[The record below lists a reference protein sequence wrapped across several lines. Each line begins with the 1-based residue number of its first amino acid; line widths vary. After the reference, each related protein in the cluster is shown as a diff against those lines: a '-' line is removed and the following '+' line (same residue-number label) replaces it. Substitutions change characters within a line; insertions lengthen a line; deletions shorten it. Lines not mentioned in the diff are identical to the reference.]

1 LTDTVAVPLVVL
13 SPTRDPV
20 ETINSIMRRAGEAVH
35 CTWIP
40 AVRDL
45 GDALAQINP
54 ELLVCAQI
62 DTEELK
68 NAAGIRDRIAAQVPL
83 IYLAEQVTESSM
95 LAGMQIGARDV
106 VSHNNQ
112 ARLQAVMARE
122 LRAFR
127 LERALQS
134 TVQSARDYRRQLE
147 TVLQRSADAIA
158 QVQEGILVDANEAWL
173 ELFGFENP
181 DAIVGQPLM
190 DSFDLASHSALK
202 GALVACLQGRWS
214 DHTLR
219 AAAQLADGSQIELE
233 MVLSP
238 GEFDGDPC
246 VRMIVPARKR
256 DDRQLAS
263 DLADA
268 VRRDPTTGLL
278 YRRPLLEA
286 IADRMGTPPAAGV
299 RYLAIIRPDKFATIE
314 KNIGAIASEQ
324 FLADFAVSVRSQL
337 GPKDIVGRFAGVALL
352 ALLERGNAHDVE
364 AWSEQ
369 LLARVRKTPYTIG
382 AHSLS
387 STCSIGMSAV
397 PVSDINLDAI
407 VADVIEAAR
416 RARQR
421 GGNNVAQTDR
431 ADADTRVQAYDKI
444 WVKHIKAAL
453 MENRFRLVQQP
464 VASLQGDDPQMFDV
478 LVRMLDH
485 QGKEVLPAEFMA
497 AAARN
502 DLLKNIDR
510 WVIGAS
516 LSFAAQRAPGCLFVR
531 LSRDSVLDDGFVSW
545 LANQTKAQP
554 DQQNRICFQVTEE
567 IAESYSEPL
576 MRLYPQL
583 RSAGYRVA
591 LERFGSGR
599 NPKQLLES
607 LPLDFIKIDG
617 ALMQTL
623 AGNFELQQ
631 QVKELVALAT
641 KHKIETIAERVE
653 DANTMAVLWQLGV
666 QFIQGYFVNRPEE
679 VVLRS

>member
-1 LTDTVAVPLVVL
+1 MTDTVAVPLVVL

-173 ELFGFENP
+173 ELFGFVNP

-299 RYLAIIRPDKFATIE
+299 R
-314 KNIGAIASEQ
+314 
-324 FLADFAVSVRSQL
+324 
-337 GPKDIVGRFAGVALL
+337 
-352 ALLERGNAHDVE
+352 
-364 AWSEQ
+364 
-369 LLARVRKTPYTIG
+369 
-382 AHSLS
+382 
-387 STCSIGMSAV
+387 
-397 PVSDINLDAI
+397 
-407 VADVIEAAR
+407 
-416 RARQR
+416 
-421 GGNNVAQTDR
+421 
-431 ADADTRVQAYDKI
+431 
-444 WVKHIKAAL
+444 
-453 MENRFRLVQQP
+453 
-464 VASLQGDDPQMFDV
+464 
-478 LVRMLDH
+478 
-485 QGKEVLPAEFMA
+485 
-497 AAARN
+497 
-502 DLLKNIDR
+502 
-510 WVIGAS
+510 
-516 LSFAAQRAPGCLFVR
+516 
-531 LSRDSVLDDGFVSW
+531 
-545 LANQTKAQP
+545 
-554 DQQNRICFQVTEE
+554 
-567 IAESYSEPL
+567 
-576 MRLYPQL
+576 
-583 RSAGYRVA
+583 
-591 LERFGSGR
+591 SGR
-599 NPKQLLES
+599 Q
-607 LPLDFIKIDG
+607 
-617 ALMQTL
+617 
-623 AGNFELQQ
+623 
-631 QVKELVALAT
+631 
-641 KHKIETIAERVE
+641 
-653 DANTMAVLWQLGV
+653 
-666 QFIQGYFVNRPEE
+666 
-679 VVLRS
+679 